1 MTNARRR
8 LRELLQRENML
19 IAPGAYDGASAM
31 LIEAAGY
38 EAAYM
43 TGAGVSST
51 YGLPDYGLLTQTE
64 MTEQAG
70 RIASSV
76 RLPVIVDADT
86 GYGNELNVTR
96 TVRLFEQRGVA
107 GLHIEDQVSPKRCGH
122 LTGKEIVS
130 RQEFLLKIRAALA
143 ARDDPDLM
151 IIARTDARGVV
162 DFDEAIWRANAAID
176 AGADMAFVEAPRS
189 VEEAARVP
197 ALVKGPCLLNMVGGG
212 VTPVFDCSEA
222 QAMGYRLVIVPGLA
236 FGSMVAAVRA
246 ALNEFRATG
255 VHPSLG
261 ADLTPAKVF
270 SFFGAAAWDAL
281 REPVSEALSSFQT
294 LSH

>member
-1 MTNARRR
+1 MTSTARR
-8 LRELLQRENML
+8 LRERLLRDEVL
-19 IAPGAYDGASAM
+19 VAPGAYDGASAM

-64 MTEQAG
+64 MVEQAG

-76 RLPVIVDADT
+76 AVPVIVDADT

-96 TVRLFEQRGVA
+96 TIRLFEQRGVA

-122 LTGKEIVS
+122 LTGKEIVP
-130 RQEFLLKIRAALA
+130 REEFLLKIRAALA
-143 ARDDPDLM
+143 ARRDPDLL

-162 DFDEAIWRANAAID
+162 DFDEAIWRANAALD
-176 AGADMAFVEAPRS
+176 AGADIAFVEAPRTA
-189 VEEAARVP
+189 EEAAKVP
-197 ALVKGPCLLNMVGGG
+197 ALVRGPCLLNMVGGG
-212 VTPVFDCSEA
+212 VTPVFDCREA
-222 QAMGYRLVIVPGLA
+222 QAMGYRLVIAPGLA
-236 FGSMVAAVRA
+236 FGTMVAAVNA
-246 ALNEFRATG
+246 ALTEFRATG
-255 VHPSLG
+255 IHPRLAG
-261 ADLTPAKVF
+261 DLTPARVF

-281 REPVSEALSSFQT
+281 REPSPSF
-294 LSH
+294 